1 MFTRK
6 ASLYF
11 GLAAVVL
18 ILGLLLQDWQ
28 LAAMVLP
35 LASLFFLANFW
46 GLPEK
51 IELVINHQITPTDS
65 FGDENVSVQ
74 ITVSNRTGDQLGNVE
89 VNEHLPVEAKLE
101 SGASRV
107 LTRLGGGEKIELVL
121 EFPSPIRG
129 HYWVGP
135 LVARVQ
141 DPFGFYLVEKRSEVE
156 VLSIMPRPEPIRGAM
171 LRPRHLGPWPGTIPA
186 RTLGPGTEFYSMR
199 DYVSGDDPKRVN
211 WKTSAK
217 HARLIVNEMEAE
229 RVTDVM
235 IVLDTDVSFY
245 ETAEAELFERG
256 VRAAASMASLLLRQ
270 GNRVG
275 MILQGE
281 ERGVVSPRFGK
292 RHERNIL
299 FLLAAAKPGRALLS
313 TSYVVTLLARLL
325 LPAKAQLV
333 IISPL
338 LDTGIV
344 GGVRQLASSGYSILV
359 LSPSPRAP
367 TTFESEQEEIA
378 YRMLMLE
385 RSNMLLALEK
395 ICTVTQWP
403 ASVPL
408 STVLSEVRPP
418 RPMIRV

>member
-1 MFTRK
+1 LFTRK

>member
-1 MFTRK
+1 
-6 ASLYF
+6 
-11 GLAAVVL
+11 VL

>member
-11 GLAAVVL
+11 VLAALDL
-18 ILGLLLQDWQ
+18 ILGLLFQDWQ
-28 LAAMVLP
+28 LASMVLP
-35 LASLFFLANFW
+35 IASLFFLSNIW

-51 IELVINHQITPTDS
+51 VQLAISHQIVPSDS
-65 FGDENVSVQ
+65 FGDEDISVN
-74 ITVSNRTGDQLGNVE
+74 IRVSNRNSDPLGNVE
-89 VNEHLPVEAKLE
+89 VDEHLPSEIKVE

-107 LTRLGGGEKIELVL
+107 LTQLGPRDHVELAL
-121 EFPSPIRG
+121 TFHSPIRG

-141 DPFGFYLVEKRSEVE
+141 DPLGFYLAENIVEPEI
-156 VLSIMPRPEPIRGAM
+156 LSIMPKPERIRGAE

-186 RTLGPGTEFYSMR
+186 RTLGPGTMFYSLR
-199 DYVSGDDPKRVN
+199 DYVSGDDPKRIN
-211 WKTSAK
+211 WKSSAR
-217 HARLIVNEMEAE
+217 HGRLIVNEMEAE

-235 IVLDTDVSFY
+235 IVLDTDVSYY

-256 VRAAASMASLLLRQ
+256 VRAAASMASFLLRQ

-281 ERGVVSPRFGK
+281 KRGVVSPAFGK

-299 FLLAAAKPGRALLS
+299 FLLAGAKPGRASLS
-313 TSYVVTLLARLL
+313 TSYVITLLTRLM
-325 LPAKAQLV
+325 LPAKAQIV

-338 LDTGIV
+338 LDATIL
-344 GGVRQLASSGYSILV
+344 GGVRELAGAGYSILV
-359 LSPSPRAP
+359 LSPSPKAP
-367 TTFESEQEEIA
+367 AIFESEIEEIA

-385 RSNMLLALEK
+385 RSNTLLALEK
-395 ICTVTQWP
+395 ICTVAQWS
-403 ASVPL
+403 AGVPL
-408 STVLSEVRPP
+408 STVLAGVR
-418 RPMIRV
+418 RQRLVIRV

>member
-156 VLSIMPRPEPIRGAM
+156 VLSIMPRPERIRGAM

>member
-1 MFTRK
+1 M
-6 ASLYF
+6 
-11 GLAAVVL
+11 L

-156 VLSIMPRPEPIRGAM
+156 VLSIMPRPERIRGAM